1 MGSCRDALRHGAMAA
16 TLGEAAAAA
25 AGEGGMQEGRG
36 QVVVGGGL
44 HQRVQLKKEM
54 RKDE

>member
-1 MGSCRDALRHGAMAA
+1 MAV